1 MSTSLACI
9 ALLRAGLKTRSKG
22 RDKNKN
28 FQLKFEVSSF
38 YDWLLNKYQHV
49 PLDSASEWNSLQ
61 LNSCFL
67 MAFNILTC
75 QNMLTLMMAIIILKD
90 VIKLFIYLLPWYFSS
105 IKWRITSKQHFCF
118 SKSKLVISKYLLEES
133 VLLCWNRR
141 YINYSEQQTRS
152 KLRFSACAN
161 GWQNIS
167 PKVQRLYGHS
177 TEKCLGRG

>member
-9 ALLRAGLKTRSKG
+9 ALLRAGLKTRSKE

-49 PLDSASEWNSLQ
+49 SLDSASEWNSLQ

-90 VIKLFIYLLPWYFSS
+90 VINLFIYLLPWYFIS
-105 IKWRITSKQHFCF
+105 IKRKVTNKQHFCF
-118 SKSKLVISKYLLEES
+118 SISKLAINKYLLGET
-133 VLLCWNRR
+133 VLCWNRR
-141 YINYSEQQTRS
+141 YINYSEQ
-152 KLRFSACAN
+152 
-161 GWQNIS
+161 
-167 PKVQRLYGHS
+167 
-177 TEKCLGRG
+177 